1 MTSMIMVKQGGRPC
15 LHVSRRLGP
24 ENVGTGRGPRPG
36 SDVLTNGL
44 NRNKKRS
51 VSLGFTVLPW
61 ILDSFFGF

>member
-1 MTSMIMVKQGGRPC
+1 MCLGGSVQRTSEP
-15 LHVSRRLGP
+15 
-24 ENVGTGRGPRPG
+24 VGDPAQDPMFHG
-36 SDVLTNGL
+36 LTNGL